1 MYIVRPSPA
10 RVKRNPQKPGFSRR
24 KELGPRMQSAS
35 GGQYPMHNGTDRES
49 LVCLGKHLALPPP
62 TFSRHSPPAR
72 CRSHAIHN
80 TIPLK
85 ALDLSMKHNHS
96 RAEPP
101 RARTPPALCSDGL
114 SSAQRLL
121 ADRPDH
127 KDSHLST
134 QEHILPVV
142 PSLHDVMRY
151 VPNYHSR
158 QSRHNNILPIIPLN
172 VN

>member
-85 ALDLSMKHNHS
+85 ALDLSMKQTHS
-96 RAEPP
+96 HAGMPQCTAPNAKKSPLVHFRVFSPEPK
-101 RARTPPALCSDGL
+101 RSARRQPGRYGL
-114 SSAQRLL
+114 SSSFDAALMS
-121 ADRPDH
+121 AFP
-127 KDSHLST
+127 
-134 QEHILPVV
+134 HILVIWSKPGLRVRNS
-142 PSLHDVMRY
+142 PH
-151 VPNYHSR
+151 
-158 QSRHNNILPIIPLN
+158 PLTA
-172 VN
+172 VK